1 MKKIYLTGALLASA
15 LRHRR
20 LRQPAATNN
29 AAAGRPTRP
38 LPRPRPSNAAGG
50 EATEAA
56 APAGDQTNQNFTLVN
71 NTGHTVVTLNVSPN
85 NENEWGPDI
94 LGADTLANGQTAQI
108 TFPRGEEQCSWD
120 IRATYDDGDTTD
132 ARGVDLCHIATVTL
146 TAANSQPAFRE
157 GPVAGA
163 GGGAHR
169 LSPTAAE
176 APSIGLAAE
185 PLERRRRAR

>member
-15 LRHRR
+15 LAIAGCSKAAENKAA
-20 LRQPAATNN
+20 PAESN
-29 AAAGRPTRP
+29 AAAPAAP
-38 LPRPRPSNAAGG
+38 AENAAGG

-85 NENEWGPDI
+85 NENAWGPDI
-94 LGADTLANGQTAQI
+94 LGADTLANGQTASI

-132 ARGVDLCHIATVTL
+132 ARGVDLCHITTVTL
-146 TAANSQPAFRE
+146 TANE
-157 GPVAGA
+157 
-163 GGGAHR
+163 
-169 LSPTAAE
+169 
-176 APSIGLAAE
+176 
-185 PLERRRRAR
+185 